1 MMTKII
7 RMSFVLMVLVLASC
21 KSKPTNTMASF
32 YTNKSV
38 ECVSADMYGNEVVQV
53 FATGRNRSAAI
64 AEAKEEAI
72 KTVMFRGIVTDK
84 KECSVKPIVTESNAE
99 ERYKKYFDKFFK
111 KGGKNRK
118 YTSVRR
124 IAFQSNVVKNGITY
138 ESYNVEVTVNR
149 KEIEKRLAK
158 DKIIKIKNS
167 YEK

>member
-1 MMTKII
+1 MINRVLRI
-7 RMSFVLMVLVLASC
+7 SFVFMVVLLTSC

-32 YTNKSV
+32 YTGKSV

-64 AEAKEEAI
+64 AEAKEEAL
-72 KTVMFRGIVTDK
+72 KTIMFRGIVTDNK
-84 KECSVKPIVTESNAE
+84 QCSVKPIVKEPNAE

-124 IAFQSNVVKNGITY
+124 IAFQSNVVKHGISY
-138 ESYNVEVTVNR
+138 ESYSVEVTVNR

-158 DKIIKIKNS
+158 DKIIIINS

>member
-1 MMTKII
+1 MMNRILRI
-7 RMSFVLMVLVLASC
+7 SFILLVFVLTSC
-21 KSKPTNTMASF
+21 KNKPTNTMASF
-32 YTNKSV
+32 YTGNNV
-38 ECVSADMYGNEVVQV
+38 ECISADMYGNEIVQV
-53 FATGRNRSAAI
+53 FAQGRNRSAAI

-84 KECSVKPIVTESNAE
+84 KQCSVKPIVKETNAE

-124 IAFQSNVVKNGITY
+124 IAFQSNVIKNGITY
-138 ESYNVEVTVNR
+138 ESYSVEVTVNR
-149 KEIEKRLAK
+149 KEIEKRLVK
-158 DKIIKIKNS
+158 DEIIKINS

>member
-1 MMTKII
+1 MISK
-7 RMSFVLMVLVLASC
+7 VLRISLVLLVVVLASC

-32 YTNKSV
+32 YTDKKID
-38 ECVSADMYGNEVVQV
+38 CVSADMYGNEVVQV

-64 AEAKEEAI
+64 AEAKDEAI
-72 KTVMFRGIVTDK
+72 KTIMFRGIVTDK
-84 KECSVKPIVTESNAE
+84 KECSVKPIVTEANAE

-124 IAFQSNVVKNGITY
+124 IAFQSNVVKHGITY
-138 ESYNVEVTVNR
+138 ESYSVEVTVNR

-158 DKIIKIKNS
+158 EKIIKFNS

>member
-1 MMTKII
+1 MMKKILRI
-7 RMSFVLMVLVLASC
+7 SFALLIMALASC

-32 YTNKSV
+32 YIDKKID
-38 ECVSADMYGNEVVQV
+38 CVSADMYGNEVVQV
-53 FATGRNRSAAI
+53 FTTGRNRSAAI

-72 KTVMFRGIVTDK
+72 KTIMFRGIVSNK
-84 KECSVKPIVTESNAE
+84 KECSVKPIVKEANVE

-124 IAFQSNVVKNGITY
+124 IAFQSNVVKHGITY
-138 ESYNVEVTVNR
+138 ESYSIEVTVNR
-149 KEIEKRLAK
+149 KEIERRLAK
-158 DKIIKIKNS
+158 DKIIKINS